1 MKISS
6 FLKNKI
12 FLRSVFVLLLL
23 GLVAVAFSY
32 PFRKTETKKI
42 RIENKERTAAIKK
55 NIDQG
60 DKLFDKGAYAD
71 SYFYYKKA
79 TQLCKPIDHYADDY
93 VYSYLSI
100 ANLQQNM
107 SNYIACE
114 ESIAMV
120 LPHLKKTSKP
130 KFTYNTYTLL
140 AYNYYFTYDDDNAL
154 FYHKKALKLATSP
167 YKKAVI
173 LCDISNIYLNQK
185 KYKKVIDILE
195 PLAKRKIKHE
205 TDSIKTANAYAI
217 LLENL
222 GYCYYEVGDPRALDC
237 LKKSSAIKLKLNE
250 DYELVSSYN
259 NLALY
264 YSKTNPALSK
274 LYAEKEYQSACKAN
288 SATFKAN
295 SLSSLI
301 TKSEGKELKKYALSY
316 IKIID
321 SLTIARRKS
330 KNQFSTIKYS
340 SNQNKEENFQL
351 KAQKAENEL
360 QLERQKKRNI
370 VSYIVMF
377 STTMISLLVFVHL
390 LSKSRKEKNDAILQS
405 EIRISK
411 KLHDELAQDVYQTLK
426 FSAHTDLKQEENK
439 DQLLNSLNAIYA
451 KARNISKENSSIVT
465 DENYSTVLKEMISGF
480 KTADLNIILNGFDQ
494 ISWNEIE
501 KGKKIILYRILQELF
516 GNMKKHSQATLVSL
530 NFKDIE
536 KKITINYSDN
546 GVGAYNRSLI
556 LKNGLQNVESRIKT
570 INGNIIF
577 DSNSKTGFKL
587 SFNFPK

>member
-1 MKISS
+1 MKTTY
-6 FLKNKI
+6 FTKNKI
-12 FLRSVFVLLLL
+12 FLAFIFALLVLAS
-23 GLVAVAFSY
+23 VAVAFSY
-32 PFRKTETKKI
+32 QFQKTETNEI
-42 RIENKERTAAIKK
+42 RIANKKKSAEIKK

-79 TQLCKPIDHYADDY
+79 IQLCKPIDNYADEY

-140 AYNYYFTYDDDNAL
+140 AYNYYFTYDNHNAL
-154 FYHKKALKLATSP
+154 IYHKKALKLATSS
-167 YKKAVI
+167 YKRAVI

-195 PLAKRKIKHE
+195 PLAARKIRHE
-205 TDSIKTANAYAI
+205 SDSAKTDNAYAI

-222 GYCYYEVGDPRALDC
+222 GYCYYKVGDPRAINC
-237 LKKSSAIKLKLNE
+237 LQKSAAIKLKLNE

-274 LYAEKEYQSACKAN
+274 LYTEKEYHTACKIN

-295 SLSSLI
+295 SLSTLI
-301 TKSEGKELKKYALSY
+301 TKTEGAELKKYTLAY

-321 SLTIARRKS
+321 SITIARRKA

-340 SNQNKEENFQL
+340 SNQNKEENLQL
-351 KAQKAENEL
+351 KGQKAENEL
-360 QLERQKKRNI
+360 QLERQRKRNI
-370 VSYIVMF
+370 VSYIIIF

-390 LSKSRKEKNDAILQS
+390 ISKSRKEKNDAILQS

-411 KLHDELAQDVYQTLK
+411 KLHDELEQDVYQTLK
-426 FSAHTDLKQEENK
+426 FSAHADLNQEENK
-439 DQLLNSLNAIYA
+439 DQLLNNLNKIYS
-451 KARNISKENSSIVT
+451 KARNISKENSSIRT
-465 DENYSTVLKEMISGF
+465 DENYSSALKEMISRF
-480 KTADLNIILNGFDQ
+480 KTVDLNIILNGYDQ
-494 ISWNEIE
+494 IPWNEIE
-501 KGKKIILYRILQELF
+501 KSKKIILYRILQELF
-516 GNMKKHSQATLVSL
+516 GNMKKHSQATLVNL
-530 NFKDIE
+530 NFKNIE
-536 KKITINYSDN
+536 KKIVVVYNDN
-546 GVGAYNRSLI
+546 GVGAYNRSII

-587 SFNFPK
+587 SFNFPI